1 MHAKPSDMMPCDVCM
16 PSYLLL
22 HHAAAM
28 AIRVNAPFSARL
40 LLTCDVSS
48 SLCAVN
54 KGDRVAQLVLE
65 KIATPEV
72 VEVEDLDSSDRG
84 HGGFGSTG
92 VAAKH

>member
-1 MHAKPSDMMPCDVCM
+1 M
-16 PSYLLL
+16 
-22 HHAAAM
+22 
-28 AIRVNAPFSARL
+28 
-40 LLTCDVSS
+40 
-48 SLCAVN
+48 CAVN